1 MIKLVLKLALVGLL
15 AHAAIKI
22 VPIFWTNLRFKD
34 ALAEQAR
41 FAGRKSEEELRNRA
55 EKIANDLEIPLTV
68 EAISVKKVGVATMYD
83 TRYVAQLEY
92 FPRRYYPWEFVIHV
106 EETPPA
112 YSGYMP

>member
-22 VPIFWTNLRFKD
+22 VPVFWSNLRFKD

-55 EKIANDLEIPLTV
+55 EKTANDLEIPV
-68 EAISVKKVGVATMYD
+68 SAEAISIKKIGAVTTYD

-112 YSGYMP
+112 YSGYIP

>member
-1 MIKLVLKLALVGLL
+1 MIKLVLKLAVVALL

-22 VPIFWTNLRFKD
+22 VPVFWSNLRFKD

-41 FAGRKSEEELRNRA
+41 FAGKKSEEELRNRA
-55 EKIANDLEIPLTV
+55 EKIANDLEIPVTG
-68 EAISVKKVGVATMYD
+68 EGIAIKKNGPVTTYD

-112 YSGYMP
+112 YSGYLP

>member
-55 EKIANDLEIPLTV
+55 TKIANDLEIPLTPEV
-68 EAISVKKVGVATMYD
+68 ISVKKVGAVTTYD